1 MIYYK
6 INLKLQGGITQLP
19 DSQRIFGFLISKYAE
34 KTSALSATELV
45 RKVREKQIQF
55 QLSNMMPSGYLP
67 TPIEEILALDS
78 EEKIYKVIK
87 ERTFLKEEMIGNILK
102 NISVVKRAFPFV
114 KIKELYQPHTAISS
128 SSHQLVGMQ
137 NVVYAVPEIDVIE
150 VSGEDESEKIVR
162 DFQIYLSV
170 EEDDILKLVKEMQMR
185 KSVLYLGKRASLGYN
200 NFVIESIEKCETQR
214 KSDNYLNLGMLLPD
228 KINYEESALK
238 LFTSERRPYESKF
251 GQGKI
256 KGQVI
261 SFIDAGSYIFTTAN
275 SNQAGKSIES
285 PFDKER
291 AIIFGNSFLYPMRK
305 GGK

>member
-34 KTSALSATELV
+34 KTSASNATELV
-45 RKVREKQIQF
+45 RKVKEKESQF

-78 EEKIYKVIK
+78 EKKVYKVIK
-87 ERTFLKEEMIGNILK
+87 ERTFLKEEMIESILSDV
-102 NISVVKRAFPFV
+102 SVANRAFPFV

-128 SSHQLVGMQ
+128 GYHQLVDMQ
-137 NVVYAVPEIDVIE
+137 NEVYAVPEIDVVE
-150 VSGEDESEKIVR
+150 VSGKNESEKIMR

-170 EEDDILKLVKEMQMR
+170 EDEGILKLLKEMQMR

-200 NFVIESIEKCETQR
+200 NFVIESLEKCVVQQNGN
-214 KSDNYLNLGMLLPD
+214 KYLNLGMLLPD

-256 KGQVI
+256 EGRII
-261 SFIDAGSYIFTTAN
+261 SFIDAGSYIFTTDN

-291 AIIFGNSFLYPMRK
+291 AIIFGNSFLYLIRE